1 MEQTTTKKLGSAVL
15 ELAIA
20 LAAQIALYCISR
32 AVWITLPI
40 MAIPGV
46 FIGARHGFGWGAA
59 CAVLSGLAACLL
71 LGQSGAFLVAIAL
84 PVFLLGSI
92 AVRLVRRSYDGLIVM
107 GGAMAL
113 SVGAGIWAVQFLL
126 GKDPVSYIV
135 DYLAWLFANDAQAS
149 SLAYCLFHAGEISAG
164 AFSLETFLL
173 TPMEEVVA
181 YVTAG
186 EQLNALRSVLSGYLP
201 VLSVNYCV
209 YGGALTYFISRALS
223 RRSGGKV
230 APVPAFSE
238 FFLPKDQG
246 VYMILLFAASMLPSL
261 FGWEALL
268 LMGDMLFG
276 LVTAVF
282 AIEGMSFVDFLLR
295 LKIKNPY
302 GRGAII
308 AVLYLLAP
316 YLLMTA
322 GAVEQ
327 GMQLRRHIKVIKL

>member
-1 MEQTTTKKLGSAVL
+1 M
-15 ELAIA
+15 
-20 LAAQIALYCISR
+20 
-32 AVWITLPI
+32 PI

-59 CAVLSGLAACLL
+59 CAVLSGLAAYLL
-71 LGQSGAFLVAIAL
+71 LGQSGIFLVAIAL
-84 PVFLLGSI
+84 PIFLLGSM

-135 DYLAWLFANDAQAS
+135 DYLAWLFSNNTQAS

-173 TPMEEVVA
+173 TPMEEVIA

-186 EQLNALRSVLSGYLP
+186 EQLNALRSMLSGYLP

-209 YGGALTYFISRALS
+209 YGSALTYFISRALS
-223 RRSGGKV
+223 KRSGGKV

-238 FFLPKDQG
+238 FFLPKDRSG
-246 VYMILLFAASMLPSL
+246 
-261 FGWEALL
+261 
-268 LMGDMLFG
+268 
-276 LVTAVF
+276 
-282 AIEGMSFVDFLLR
+282 
-295 LKIKNPY
+295 
-302 GRGAII
+302 
-308 AVLYLLAP
+308 
-316 YLLMTA
+316 
-322 GAVEQ
+322 
-327 GMQLRRHIKVIKL
+327 